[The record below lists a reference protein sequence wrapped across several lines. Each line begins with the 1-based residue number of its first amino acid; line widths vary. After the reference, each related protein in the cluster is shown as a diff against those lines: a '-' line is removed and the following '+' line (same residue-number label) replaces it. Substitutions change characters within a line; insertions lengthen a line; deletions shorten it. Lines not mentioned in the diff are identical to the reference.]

1 MNFQIKLTSAIYLC
15 IVALIIIIGLFAPAI
30 APFDPIE
37 QNPTDRLLSPN
48 STYWLGT
55 DGFGRDI
62 LSRIIFGLRPTL
74 LLLISVGSITLI
86 IGMTIGM
93 ISGQS
98 NSWLGHM
105 LMRFTDIVMGLPRL
119 LIAFAFVAI
128 LGNGILNVIIALS
141 ITSWPQYARLAHS
154 LIKNIANSDYILA
167 SKMAGVTRFR
177 ILRYHLLPLCLPQ
190 LLVKL
195 SLDLAGILIA
205 SAGLSYLGLGVKPP
219 NVDWGGMVA
228 ENAEFL
234 TSHWWVALMPSLA
247 IVLTSLLCILIGETL
262 RDKLDSRH
270 VSNS

>member
-1 MNFQIKLTSAIYLC
+1 MNFTIKLSTALYTIILASLVMIAI
-15 IVALIIIIGLFAPAI
+15 FAPWV
-30 APFDPIE
+30 APFDPLE
-37 QNPTDRLLSPN
+37 QNPANRLLSPN
-48 STYWLGT
+48 NTYWFGT

-74 LLLISVGSITLI
+74 LLLLSVGSITLF
-86 IGMTIGM
+86 IGILIGM
-93 ISGQS
+93 ISGQT
-98 NSWLGHM
+98 NSWLSHV

-141 ITSWPQYARLAHS
+141 ITSWPQYARLAHT
-154 LIKNIANSDYILA
+154 LINNIAQSDFILA
-167 SKMAGVTRFR
+167 SKMAGITRVR

-219 NVDWGGMVA
+219 SVDWGGMVA

-234 TSHWWVALMPSLA
+234 TSHWWVTLMPSLA
-247 IVLTSLLCILIGETL
+247 IVMTSLLCILIGETL
-262 RDKLDSRH
+262 RDRLDSRH
-270 VSNS
+270 MSNS